1 MRTDTLF
8 YQLFQTCPELLF
20 EILGQDP
27 ALAQSYEFSSR
38 EVKQLAFRLDGLFL
52 PTQSG
57 IPIYFVE
64 VQFQWDPEFY
74 YRFLAEIYLYLR
86 QYQPAQPWQAVVIYP
101 HGSIDPGIP
110 ADLMGSEAQITRIYL
125 DELPPEGS
133 LMMEILRLIIAP
145 PKQAEQRAREVVLQ
159 SQGIPKEVLELVK
172 TVLVYKFIHKS
183 RQEIEAMFE
192 LSDLKRTRFY
202 QEAHQEGRQEGQQE
216 GRQVEAAHLTIR
228 LLQRKLGSL
237 PLALE
242 QRIRSLRVEELEKL
256 ADCLLEFGSLSDVE
270 TWLDQ

>member
-57 IPIYFVE
+57 IPLYFVE

-101 HGSIDPGIP
+101 HGSLDPGIP
-110 ADLMGSEAQITRIYL
+110 ADLMGSDPQIRRIYL
-125 DELPPEGS
+125 DELAFEGS
-133 LMMEILRLIIAP
+133 LLMSVIGLIIAP
-145 PKQAEQRAREVVLQ
+145 AKQAEQRAREVVAK
-159 SQGIPKEVLELVK
+159 SQGIPMEVLELVK
-172 TVLVYKFIHKS
+172 TVMVYKFIHKS
-183 RQEIEAMFE
+183 RQEIEAMFG
-192 LSDLKRTRFY
+192 LSDLKQTRVY
-202 QEAHQEGRQEGQQE
+202 QEGRQEGRQEGQQI
-216 GRQVEAAHLTIR
+216 GEAAVTLRILR
-228 LLQRKLGSL
+228 RKLGSL
-237 PLALE
+237 SPGLE
-242 QRIRSLRVEELEKL
+242 QQIGSLSVEQLEAL
-256 ADCLLEFGSLSDVE
+256 AECLLELESQDELQA
-270 TWLDQ
+270 WLDQQ